1 MRQKKSQEEKILCF
15 LVSVLLSVLRNMKQS
30 GLSGRDTAGA
40 GGGGEYGFKLSLK
53 YLTEDIE

>member
-30 GLSGRDTAGA
+30 GLSGRDTAG
-40 GGGGEYGFKLSLK
+40 GWGRR
-53 YLTEDIE
+53 